1 MSKESVNKESG
12 NKEVVEAY
20 FNCLAKGDLDHLA
33 QLMSDEI
40 IWHQPGKS
48 ELSKTYHG
56 KQELFGL
63 FGQFMNISQGSFKI
77 DSVKSIMSNGDL
89 VTADLH
95 FSAIRPGKSMAMQ
108 GVDLMKIQNGKIK
121 EVWLFSGDQDEEDA
135 FWISK

>member
-1 MSKESVNKESG
+1 MSKESVNKESV

-33 QLMSDEI
+33 QLIADDIS
-40 IWHQPGKS
+40 WHQPGKGA
-48 ELSKTYHG
+48 LSKTYHG

-77 DSVKSIMSNGDL
+77 DSVDSIMSNGDM
-89 VTADLH
+89 VAANLH
-95 FSAIRPGKSMAMQ
+95 FSASRPGKSMSMQ